1 MKRIIK
7 TLIVMLFVTIAIF
20 PLTPKNRVYAKTNS
34 SSEIVME
41 VNSNRILY
49 KNNARE
55 KKYMAST
62 TKILTAIIIIENCNL
77 NDVVTVTKE
86 TVGVEGSSI
95 YLEVGEKITVVDLL
109 YGLILRSGNDS
120 AVVLAKYI
128 AGNEDKFVELM
139 NKKAKEIGML
149 DTEFQ
154 NSHGLD
160 EKNRNIST
168 AYDMA
173 LLSIYA
179 YNNDT
184 YKKISGT
191 KIYKTNTN
199 KKSYAWYNRNNLLST
214 YQYCTSGKN
223 GYTPSA
229 GKTLVTTASKNG
241 MDLTIVTLNVYD
253 SYSVHRKLYEKYYE
267 TYEMIEIIKK
277 GEYFIPNDYYDGKLK
292 IVKSFYYPLTKQE
305 KENVKTE
312 LYISK
317 EKLNYYLN
325 ERYSTI
331 PLLER
336 IDEISDKIAEQTFRG
351 NKSKAK
357 QVRKWLKERINIS
370 LDMKEIYRNF
380 FTSKEF
386 ENAYPYQIS
395 EAYLRKLDE
404 KTISFED
411 ACLFVYMKSLLQFL
425 GNDYQIEQTIIDEAQ
440 DYNKL
445 QYILLKKILKKS
457 KFTILGD
464 INQTIN
470 PYYEYKSL
478 EDLKEVF
485 EGSNYLELTK
495 TYRSSPEIIEHANKI
510 LNLNLVSAIRR
521 DTKIPVIFRNKDNY
535 KEQMIYDIETLQ
547 KKCKSI
553 AIITKTDTEAIDIY
567 KKLKPSFEELT
578 LITSGSKNF
587 NRKLIVIPSYMSK
600 GLEFDASII
609 YTEKDNKYKP
619 EEKYLYYVSCT
630 RSQHYLVI
638 YNQN

>member
-1 MKRIIK
+1 MRRFFLILGIVIVYFSCIK
-7 TLIVMLFVTIAIF
+7 
-20 PLTPKNRVYAKTNS
+20 VYA

-41 VNSNRILY
+41 TSTKRVLHEENS
-49 KNNARE
+49 KE
-55 KKYMAST
+55 KRLIAST
-62 TKILTAIIIIENCNL
+62 TKIMTAILTIEYGNL
-77 NDVVTVTKE
+77 TDVIE
-86 TVGVEGSSI
+86 VGPEILTMYGTNI

-109 YGLILRSGNDS
+109 YGLILRSGNDA

-199 KKSYAWYNRNNLLST
+199 KKSYAWYNRNSLLST

-241 MDLTIVTLNVYD
+241 MNLTIVTLNVYD

-267 TYEMIEIIKK
+267 TYEMTEIIKK

-317 EKLNYYLN
+317 EATQKKINYVEIKLGDKKIGKIEVQNIKKKEDNNIFEKIKNY
-325 ERYSTI
+325 
-331 PLLER
+331 LLE
-336 IDEISDKIAEQTFRG
+336 IL
-351 NKSKAK
+351 NKLMLGLQNNLNPAPL
-357 QVRKWLKERINIS
+357 VPRPL
-370 LDMKEIYRNF
+370 EIY
-380 FTSKEF
+380 
-386 ENAYPYQIS
+386 
-395 EAYLRKLDE
+395 
-404 KTISFED
+404 SF
-411 ACLFVYMKSLLQFL
+411 V
-425 GNDYQIEQTIIDEAQ
+425 
-440 DYNKL
+440 
-445 QYILLKKILKKS
+445 
-457 KFTILGD
+457 
-464 INQTIN
+464 
-470 PYYEYKSL
+470 
-478 EDLKEVF
+478 
-485 EGSNYLELTK
+485 
-495 TYRSSPEIIEHANKI
+495 SS
-510 LNLNLVSAIRR
+510 S
-521 DTKIPVIFRNKDNY
+521 
-535 KEQMIYDIETLQ
+535 
-547 KKCKSI
+547 
-553 AIITKTDTEAIDIY
+553 
-567 KKLKPSFEELT
+567 
-578 LITSGSKNF
+578 
-587 NRKLIVIPSYMSK
+587 
-600 GLEFDASII
+600 
-609 YTEKDNKYKP
+609 
-619 EEKYLYYVSCT
+619 
-630 RSQHYLVI
+630 
-638 YNQN
+638 